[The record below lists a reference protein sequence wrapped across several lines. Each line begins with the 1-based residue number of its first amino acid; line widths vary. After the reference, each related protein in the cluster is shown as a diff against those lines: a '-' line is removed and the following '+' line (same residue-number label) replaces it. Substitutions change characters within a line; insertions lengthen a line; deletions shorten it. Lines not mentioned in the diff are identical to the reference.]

1 VSHGQCH
8 GNGQCLCHGLRLGLM
23 PVASVQVSVSE
34 MDWCIVLF
42 SVIVSIMVM
51 DSVRAVEVRFVVRI
65 RQRRSERLS
74 ICFDFRNSI

>member
-1 VSHGQCH
+1 MVSVTVMDSVWVMVCVWA
-8 GNGQCLCHGLRLGLM
+8 M